1 MVKAKSTAKP
11 KAKAKAPAQP
21 KAKAAA
27 KPKTKAKVK
36 AKTKTKTKPQ
46 VQDELPPA
54 VPALLLEALMDLC
67 ATHGWLNVSFD
78 DIVAQAGVSA
88 AEAADYANSKC
99 EVLVLLGEQIDAA
112 MLDGEP
118 ADGSPKDKLF
128 DLIMRR
134 FDALQ
139 PYREAVLAIM
149 QDAPRDPL
157 LTPRLLPS
165 FRQSLSLILQEA
177 DIAPTPLR
185 VLGLGALS
193 LAVLQA
199 WRSDDSADMSKTMA
213 ALDNRLDQLEKLAQL
228 LQPLTKTA
236 SNIHM

>member
-11 KAKAKAPAQP
+11 KTKAKATAKAAATP
-21 KAKAAA
+21 KAKA
-27 KPKTKAKVK
+27 KTKAK
-36 AKTKTKTKPQ
+36 AKPQ
-46 VQDELPPA
+46 MQDELPPA
-54 VPALLLEALMDLC
+54 VPALLLEALIDLC
-67 ATHGWLNVSFD
+67 AQQGWADLSFE
-78 DIVAQAGVSA
+78 DILAQAGVSA
-88 AEAADYANSKC
+88 AQAADYASSKFD
-99 EVLVLLGEQIDAA
+99 VLFLLGEQIDAA

-118 ADGSPKDKLF
+118 AEGSPKDKLF

-149 QDAPRDPL
+149 HDAPRDPVL
-157 LTPRLLPS
+157 AARLLPS

-177 DIAPTPLR
+177 DIEPTPLR

-213 ALDNRLDQLEKLAQL
+213 ALDNRLDQLGKLAQL
-228 LQPLTKTA
+228 LQPLTKAA
-236 SNIHM
+236 SNIHL

>member
-1 MVKAKSTAKP
+1 MVKAKSAAKP
-11 KAKAKAPAQP
+11 KVKAKAPA
-21 KAKAAA
+21 KAKAKPA
-27 KPKTKAKVK
+27 KPAKSKVK
-36 AKTKTKTKPQ
+36 AKTKPKVKAKPHT
-46 VQDELPPA
+46 QDELPPA
-54 VPALLLEALMDLC
+54 VPALLLEALMALC
-67 ATHGWLNVSFD
+67 AQQGWADLSFE
-78 DIVAQAGVSA
+78 DILGQAGVSA
-88 AEAADYANSKC
+88 AEAADYASSKLD
-99 EVLVLLGEQIDAA
+99 VLFLLGEQIDAA

-118 ADGSPKDKLF
+118 AEGSAKDKLF

-139 PYREAVLAIM
+139 LYRDGALAIM
-149 QDAPRDPL
+149 HDAPRDPL
-157 LTPRLLPS
+157 LAPRLLPS

-177 DIAPTPLR
+177 DIEPTPLR

-199 WRSDDSADMSKTMA
+199 WRSDDSADMTKTMA

-228 LQPLTKTA
+228 LQPLTKAT